1 MKIKLT
7 EITETTEITEITGI
21 TEITEETIFD
31 DVTDETECCDSEEFE
46 TPLDGGY
53 REWKERRK
61 REKLYGADGGEV
73 NLAEELVYLH
83 LPDAETSCA
92 LLL

>member
-7 EITETTEITEITGI
+7 EITE
-21 TEITEETIFD
+21 ITEETIFEEAA
-31 DVTDETECCDSEEFE
+31 DETEYCAGEELD

-61 REKLYGADGGEV
+61 REKLYGADSV
-73 NLAEELVYLH
+73 KANIAEELVYLH
-83 LPDAETSCA
+83 LQNVKAACA
-92 LLL
+92 LLR